1 MMKNPVATLRKA
13 AQVEGLSF
21 LVLLGIAMPLK
32 YVLDMPMAVKIVGW
46 IHGILFMWLCFLLV
60 VVLRVAHWPFTRA
73 LKVFIAALLP
83 FGPFV
88 LDRQMVTYEKEFE
101 ERVTPEPSLAK

>member
-1 MMKNPVATLRKA
+1 MRNPVATLRKA

-32 YVLDMPMAVKIVGW
+32 YVLDLPLAVKIVGW
-46 IHGILFMWLCFLLV
+46 IHGILFIWLCVLLV
-60 VVLRVAHWPFTRA
+60 IVLRKARWPFVRA
-73 LKVFIAALLP
+73 LQVFIAALLP

-88 LDRQMVTYEKEFE
+88 LDKRMVEYEKEFE
-101 ERVTPEPSLAK
+101 QRQAGEPSLAK

>member
-1 MMKNPVATLRKA
+1 MKNPVATLRKA

-32 YVLDMPMAVKIVGW
+32 YVLDLPLAVKIVGW
-46 IHGILFMWLCFLLV
+46 IHGVLFIWLCVLLV
-60 VVLRVAHWPFTRA
+60 IVLRVAHWPLIRA
-73 LKVFIAALLP
+73 AQVFVAALLP

-88 LDRQMVTYEKEFE
+88 LDKRMVEYEKEFE
-101 ERVTPEPSLAK
+101 QRPPPAPSLAK